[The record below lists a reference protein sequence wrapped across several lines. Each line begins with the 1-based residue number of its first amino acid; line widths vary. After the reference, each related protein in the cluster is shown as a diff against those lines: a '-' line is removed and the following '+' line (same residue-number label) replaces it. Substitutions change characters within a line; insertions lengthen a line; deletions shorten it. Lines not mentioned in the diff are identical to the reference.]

1 MNIDYG
7 RRKLDAVHNYSFIGK
22 RVLVLLF
29 LLMPIPAFL
38 ISMTIGTFPIT
49 TGEIAGVIVSRI
61 GMDMGHPSV
70 YETVIFQVR
79 LPRVLLAMMVG
90 SALSASGAA
99 FQGIFRNPL
108 VDPYI
113 LGLSSGAAFGAAL
126 SLGVVSWIPVQLS
139 AFIFSLLAVA
149 VACSMART
157 EGRTPVVSLVLS
169 GVIVSAVFSSL
180 LAIVQIAVDERALQS
195 IVYWMMGSMNAASW
209 SKLESSF
216 PLALLGCLGILS
228 LRWRLNVLALG
239 DEEARS
245 VGMDPERYKG
255 IFVISAALASS
266 SAVAVAGIIG
276 LLGLIVPH
284 ILRMIFGPDHR
295 ILIPLCITFGATF
308 MVLVDDL
315 ARAAL
320 GFEVPVGIIT
330 TLMGAP
336 FFAYLLRRTR
346 AGGWE

>member
-1 MNIDYG
+1 
-7 RRKLDAVHNYSFIGK
+7 
-22 RVLVLLF
+22 
-29 LLMPIPAFL
+29 
-38 ISMTIGTFPIT
+38 
-49 TGEIAGVIVSRI
+49 
-61 GMDMGHPSV
+61 MGHPSV

-79 LPRVLLAMMVG
+79 LPRVLLAMTVG

-126 SLGVVSWIPVQLS
+126 SLGVVPWIPVQVS
-139 AFIFSLLAVA
+139 AFVFSLLAVA
-149 VACSMART
+149 VAYTMART
-157 EGRTPVVSLVLS
+157 QGRTPVVSLVLS

-195 IVYWMMGSMNAASW
+195 IVYWMMGSMNTASW
-209 SKLESSF
+209 SKLESSL
-216 PLALLGCLGILS
+216 PLAFLGCLGILT

-245 VGMDPERYKG
+245 VGMNPERYKG

-284 ILRMIFGPDHR
+284 MLRMIFGPDHR
-295 ILIPLCITFGATF
+295 TLIPLTITFGATF

-330 TLMGAP
+330 TLIGAP